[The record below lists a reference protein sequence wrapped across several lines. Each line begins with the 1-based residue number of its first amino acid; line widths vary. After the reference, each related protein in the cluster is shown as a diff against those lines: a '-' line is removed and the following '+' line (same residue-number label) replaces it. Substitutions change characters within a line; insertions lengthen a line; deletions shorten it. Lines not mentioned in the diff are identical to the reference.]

1 MRRKT
6 GRRARRKPVTS
17 VLSNKKPL
25 FSDHVSLY
33 SPDFKSHLSHGQ
45 GDRRDH
51 GYRDILPIPGISN
64 DDRTPWFLVPIHH
77 HLTGDPPFCP
87 SPLLTWEPW
96 SDKLFKEGALQE
108 GQKWVEIHFLFT
120 FITNLRFLHDGVDG
134 LPGRRSQSRRNSSL
148 RSRS

>member
-77 HLTGDPPFCP
+77 HLTGDPP
-87 SPLLTWEPW
+87 LLPVPIADMGTMV
-96 SDKLFKEGALQE
+96 GQALQ
-108 GQKWVEIHFLFT
+108 GRSSPRRGGNPLPIHFHHKSTISTRWGGWLAW
-120 FITNLRFLHDGVDG
+120 
-134 LPGRRSQSRRNSSL
+134 
-148 RSRS
+148 